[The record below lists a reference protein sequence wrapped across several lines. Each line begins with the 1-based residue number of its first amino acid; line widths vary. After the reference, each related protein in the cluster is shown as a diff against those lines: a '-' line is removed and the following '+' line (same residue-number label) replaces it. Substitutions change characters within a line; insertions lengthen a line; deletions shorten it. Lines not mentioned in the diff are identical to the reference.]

1 MLYIIL
7 FVILVLADQV
17 VKFWVRANIPLGE
30 SIPFLPQIM
39 DLTYTQNTGA
49 AFSILRE
56 HTWLLTLL
64 SAVLVVI
71 VALLVARRFITGRLG
86 LVAATLVLAG
96 GIGNLIDRVALGYV
110 TDMFQTTFMDFAV
123 FNVAD
128 SCLTIGVVLLVIY
141 VLFCYDKLHKK
152 EAAGDHDD
160 TAELPPDRP

>member
-30 SIPFLPQIM
+30 SIPFLPHIM

-71 VALLVARRFITGRLG
+71 VALLVAKRFIAGRLG

-160 TAELPPDRP
+160 TAELPPDRL

>member
-7 FVILVLADQV
+7 FVILVIADQV

-30 SIPFLPQIM
+30 SIPFLPHIM

-86 LVAATLVLAG
+86 LVAATVVLAG

-110 TDMFQTTFMDFAV
+110 TDMFQTIFMDFAV

>member
-7 FVILVLADQV
+7 FVILVIADQV

-30 SIPFLPQIM
+30 SIPFLPHIM

-160 TAELPPDRP
+160 TAELRSDRP

>member
-7 FVILVLADQV
+7 FVILVIADQV

-30 SIPFLPQIM
+30 SIPFLPHIM

-86 LVAATLVLAG
+86 LVAANLVLAG

>member
-7 FVILVLADQV
+7 FVILVLADQA

-30 SIPFLPQIM
+30 SIPFLPHIM

>member
-30 SIPFLPQIM
+30 SIPFLPHIM